1 MAYISNI
8 SFVVS
13 DSTVSGV
20 PNMIPV
26 DMNSGSKGKYIYPI
40 KHLSSDINE
49 AISGLAFIQN
59 DTSVPGGYTKIDQ
72 DLNEGAGGKYN
83 YLCITKRGEIK
94 MTEINFI
101 ARDEAVKDSS
111 IDGYF
116 VFPQDLNTGAKKVG
130 NYVYLLYKTNKG
142 KPFN

>member
-1 MAYISNI
+1 M
-8 SFVVS
+8 
-13 DSTVSGV
+13 
-20 PNMIPV
+20 
-26 DMNSGSKGKYIYPI
+26 
-40 KHLSSDINE
+40 
-49 AISGLAFIQN
+49 
-59 DTSVPGGYTKIDQ
+59 
-72 DLNEGAGGKYN
+72 
-83 YLCITKRGEIK
+83 K
-94 MTEINFI
+94 MTAINFT